1 MIFFE
6 MCFDVLGYALALD
19 MTAREIQASAK
30 VRFSLL
36 NLNFSCTMR
45 YLIENAFIPL
55 LFLDILLCFF

>member
-1 MIFFE
+1 MMFFE
-6 MCFDVLGYALALD
+6 MCFGVLGYALALD

-30 VRFSLL
+30 VRFSHL